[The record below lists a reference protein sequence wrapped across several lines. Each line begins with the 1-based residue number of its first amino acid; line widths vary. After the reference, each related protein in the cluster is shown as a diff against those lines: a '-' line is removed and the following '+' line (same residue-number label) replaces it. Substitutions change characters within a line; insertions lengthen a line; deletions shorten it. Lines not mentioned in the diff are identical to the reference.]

1 MPPVRPGHHLPP
13 PPPPPP
19 RYYHRYHH
27 WHDDWFFGGLGI
39 GLIIGAL
46 ANSGSSDYSAQ
57 RDYERRAEEVR
68 RAARETA
75 DMQSAHLVEIISR
88 IGSQSALYE
97 LNEYWQAQG
106 QTTSLDTSDPVRSLR
121 VSGFQEDL
129 TIVYW
134 LDRAV
139 GEETVTVSAPAY
151 NVSESA
157 SARYREPQGMETQL
171 PLRAQPPAP
180 EPRPPHETAS
190 AFGRLGFTLDE
201 NARTPKGH
209 LIVQSVTPSSV
220 AAHTGMAKG
229 ATLYSIDGN
238 STAQVSV
245 EQLCAFIERRA
256 VAGASVSIAFSDGGK
271 QKTVKMQL

>member
-1 MPPVRPGHHLPP
+1 MPPIRPGHHLPP

-46 ANSGSSDYSAQ
+46 SNSGSSDYSAQ

-134 LDRAV
+134 LDRAA

-157 SARYREPQGMETQL
+157 SARYSEPQEMEAQ
-171 PLRAQPPAP
+171 PSLRAQPPAP
-180 EPRPPHETAS
+180 KPKPPHKMAG

-209 LIVQSVTPSSV
+209 LIVQSVDPSSV
-220 AAHTGMAKG
+220 AAHTGMTKG

-238 STAQVSV
+238 TTAQVSV

-256 VAGASVSIAFSDGGK
+256 AAGASVKLVFSDGGK